1 MAIMHIKL
9 IRLRKGVFCCVPGSG
24 WSSSGLS
31 PCAWSASAGTWV
43 VPPDNDVHRIDQGEK
58 WSLLLCTSLVVGVIQ
73 GLVHVHGVLLQ
84 VHGVVPPGH
93 DAHQINQDEEG
104 SLFLCYC

>member
-1 MAIMHIKL
+1 
-9 IRLRKGVFCCVPGSG
+9 VPGSG
-24 WSSSGLS
+24 WSSSGLI

-58 WSLLLCTSLVVGVIQ
+58 WSLLLCSCLVVGVIQ
-73 GLVHVHGVLLQ
+73 GQVHVHGVLLQ

-93 DAHQINQDEEG
+93 DAHQFNQDEEG
-104 SLFLCYC
+104 SLFLCTC